1 MWIILGD
8 GDFRSKG
15 SSFWVNVNGLWRFNP
30 RTLNHAASG
39 YALGDARGLGV
50 GGCGDGYVF
59 FKGCAP
65 VVSAVVHEDVEV

>member
-8 GDFRSKG
+8 GDLRSKG
-15 SSFWVNVNGLWRFNP
+15 SSFWVSVNGLWRFNP

-39 YALGDARGLGV
+39 YALGDTRVLGD
-50 GGCGDGYVF
+50 GDGYVF
-59 FKGCAP
+59 FKGGAP